1 MTHRGWPTVRSSF
14 SSKPRGEAGEL
25 KKQLTKRKAAIVD
38 ACLDRAVQAYSTE
51 TAALLR
57 RERDPFAN
65 PVGHALSAG
74 IRGLVD
80 GLLSDADAAE
90 LGLCVEPI
98 LKIRSVQDLPPS
110 RALAFVLVPREVIRE
125 QLGDA
130 VRLPGNVEEWEEL
143 EGRID
148 QLALLAFDLFTRW
161 REQVHEIRVRD
172 LNRHVSEHFRRLELA
187 EADRGEGPTER
198 KDAAPS
204 RDRANTA

>member
-1 MTHRGWPTVRSSF
+1 MTHRGWPTVRGSSPNRP
-14 SSKPRGEAGEL
+14 SGKSGNL
-25 KKQLTKRKAAIVD
+25 KKQLARRKAALVD
-38 ACLDRAVQAYSTE
+38 ACLDRAVRAYSPE

-57 RERDPFAN
+57 REQDRFAN
-65 PVGHALSAG
+65 PVGHALSTG

-110 RALAFVLVPREVIRE
+110 RALAFVLVLKEVMRE

-130 VRLPGNVEEWEEL
+130 IRLSGITEEWDEL

-161 REQVHEIRVRD
+161 RERVNEIRVRD
-172 LNRHVSEHFRRLELA
+172 LKRHVSEHLRRLELA
-187 EADRGEGPTER
+187 EAVGARRAADVRGDDPR
-198 KDAAPS
+198 PPS
-204 RDRANTA
+204 S

>member
-1 MTHRGWPTVRSSF
+1 MTHRGWPIVPGSSPR
-14 SSKPRGEAGEL
+14 KPRGKSGNL
-25 KKQLTKRKAAIVD
+25 KKQLARRKAALVD
-38 ACLDRAVQAYSTE
+38 ACLDRAVRAYSPE
-51 TAALLR
+51 TAAALR

-110 RALAFVLVPREVIRE
+110 RALAFLLGLKQVMRE

-130 VRLPGNVEEWEEL
+130 IRSPQITEEWDEL
-143 EGRID
+143 DGRID

-161 REQVHEIRVRD
+161 RERVHEIRVRD
-172 LNRHVSEHFRRLELA
+172 LKRHVSEHLRRLELA
-187 EADRGEGPTER
+187 EADGVGR
-198 KDAAPS
+198 AADVRVDPPRPS
-204 RDRANTA
+204 AG